1 MQCVP
6 SAERARA
13 PSLARPRSAPIAT
26 ARRTCVCAT
35 GTARKYGF
43 RRMEDS
49 MLKFNSKAISEHS
62 EVPLADEGRF
72 EQLVEHWSARQS
84 ASTANGTEAS
94 ACYVASI
101 GPERDP
107 QARAAQLAE
116 IVSLVQNQGGQVV
129 GQEIYHLSEPN
140 PRTLLGKGGAQAL
153 ADRARAAGATML
165 VLDAELSPSQ
175 MRNLEDA
182 AGIAICDREAIILNV
197 FLRHARTRRAKI
209 QVEIAQLE
217 YLRPRI
223 RGVGLDMDQ
232 QTGGSKNARGPGE
245 TASELR
251 KALIKLETSAQT
263 QRQQRAECQRLV
275 LVGYTNAGKTSL
287 MNALTSA
294 ELSARDMPFETLD
307 TTSRCLTRHGGEVV
321 VSDTVGFI
329 RRLPERLL
337 ASFESTLSEIG
348 EASLLV
354 IVVDASDSER
364 ELQLETTLRV
374 LERMGAQEVPRF
386 YVFTKLDRLDAFPNS
401 DELARW
407 SGGQPWAVLSTRD
420 TDAVAKLET
429 ALIQA
434 VRREEDE
441 LTAFVPYA
449 AAPLLGL
456 IYGKCRVMASDA
468 SDAGLTLRIRG
479 PLSVMARVKHDLGK
493 VR

>member
-1 MQCVP
+1 
-6 SAERARA
+6 
-13 PSLARPRSAPIAT
+13 
-26 ARRTCVCAT
+26 
-35 GTARKYGF
+35 
-43 RRMEDS
+43 
-49 MLKFNSKAISEHS
+49 MLKFNSRAISEHS
-62 EVPLADEGRF
+62 EVPLADEGQF
-72 EQLVEHWSARQS
+72 ERLVESWSARQT
-84 ASTANGTEAS
+84 ASTTSPPNGSDAS
-94 ACYVASI
+94 ACYVVSV
-101 GPERDP
+101 GPERDL
-107 QARAAQLAE
+107 QVRAAQLAE
-116 IVSLVQNQGGQVV
+116 IVSLVQHQGGHVV
-129 GQEIYHLSEPN
+129 GQESYHLSEPN
-140 PRTLLGKGGAQAL
+140 PRTLLGSGTAQTM

-165 VLDAELSPSQ
+165 VLDAELSASQ
-175 MRNLEDA
+175 TRNLEDA

-245 TASELR
+245 TASELLARKLDGRLAELR
-251 KALIKLETSAQT
+251 KALNRLETSANT
-263 QRQQRAECQRLV
+263 QRQQRAECKRIV

-354 IVVDASDSER
+354 IVVDASDYER
-364 ELQLETTLRV
+364 ELQLETTLRIV
-374 LERMGAQEVPRF
+374 ESMGAQEIPRF
-386 YVFTKLDRLDAFPNS
+386 YVFNKLDRLDSFPNS

-407 SGGQPWAVLSTRD
+407 SGGSPWAVLSTRD
-420 TDAVAKLET
+420 AGAVAKLEA

-434 VRREEDE
+434 VRRDEEE
-441 LTAFVPYA
+441 LTAFVPYTA
-449 AAPLLGL
+449 SQLLGL

-468 SDAGLTLRIRG
+468 TDEGLTLRVRG
-479 PLSVMARVKHDLGK
+479 PLSIMSRIKHDLGK

>member
-1 MQCVP
+1 MEQHP
-6 SAERARA
+6 ENT
-13 PSLARPRSAPIAT
+13 LFDT
-26 ARRTCVCAT
+26 
-35 GTARKYGF
+35 
-43 RRMEDS
+43 EDS
-49 MLKFNSKAISEHS
+49 MLKFNSRAISEHS
-62 EVPLADEGRF
+62 EVPLADDGQLER
-72 EQLVEHWSARQS
+72 LVEDFRARQ
-84 ASTANGTEAS
+84 TATAATTTEAV
-94 ACYVASI
+94 ACYVASV

-107 QARAAQLAE
+107 QVRAAQLAE
-116 IVSLVQNQGGQVV
+116 IVSLTQNQGGHVV

-140 PRTLLGKGGAQAL
+140 PRTLLGTGTAL
-153 ADRARAAGATML
+153 AMADRARAAGATML

-245 TASELR
+245 TASELLARKLDSRASELR
-251 KALIKLETSAQT
+251 KALIKLETSGKT

-294 ELSARDMPFETLD
+294 QLSARDMPFETLD

-321 VSDTVGFI
+321 ISDTVGFI

-337 ASFESTLSEIG
+337 ASFESTLSEVV

-354 IVVDASDSER
+354 IVVDASDYER
-364 ELQLETTLRV
+364 ELQIATTLQI
-374 LERMGAQEVPRF
+374 LERMGAHAIPRF
-386 YVFTKLDRLDAFPNS
+386 YVFNKLDRLDSFPNT

-407 SGGQPWAVLSTRD
+407 SGGQPWVALSTRD
-420 TDAVAKLET
+420 ADAVSKLES

-434 VRREEDE
+434 VRREEEE
-441 LTAFVPYA
+441 LTAFVPYSA
-449 AAPLLGL
+449 AQLLGV

-468 SDAGLTLRIRG
+468 TDDGLTLRIRG
-479 PLSVMARVKHDLGK
+479 PRSALSRVKQDLGK
-493 VR
+493 V